1 MVRVKIGRKSGGLI
15 GFVRKA
21 WIFTVIAGL
30 GAVVAV
36 IAALQP
42 EAPVETGYASLP
54 REAAQKV
61 ATHTVAK
68 LRDRFSRIGY
78 DLNYVVLNDMQVPRI
93 WSDAVPQDMHK
104 IKQADER
111 KQLFLQMMLP
121 LVLMANERIERDR
134 GRALALAAK
143 LKKNQ
148 EIAPADKAW
157 LDQMYK
163 SYKVK
168 PGKMGSLLA
177 RVDVVPASLA
187 LAQAAIE
194 SGWGSS
200 RFARKGNALFGEWTW
215 NEENKGIVPDSRDE
229 GKTHRIRAFDS
240 PLDSVASYLH
250 NLNTHR
256 AYRELRSIRSA
267 ARRQGQ
273 PLSGIDLTGG
283 LTRYS
288 EKGSEYVT
296 LLQSVIRTNDLDQFD
311 RARLADR
318 QFAAAEPRA

>member
-1 MVRVKIGRKSGGLI
+1 MVRGKSGKEAGGLI

-21 WIFTVIAGL
+21 WIFSVIAGL
-30 GAVVAV
+30 GAVVAL

-42 EAPVETGYASLP
+42 ELPVETSYTSLP
-54 REAAQKV
+54 RENAQKV

-68 LRDRFSRIGY
+68 LRDRFTRIGY

-93 WSDAVPQDMHK
+93 WSDAVPEDMHE

-134 GRALALAAK
+134 ARVLALAAK
-143 LKKNQ
+143 IRNGKK
-148 EIAPADKAW
+148 IAPADESW
-157 LDQMYK
+157 LDRMYQ

-168 PGKMGSLLA
+168 PGKIDSLLA

-200 RFARKGNALFGEWTW
+200 RFARQGNALFGEWTW
-215 NEENKGIVPDSRDE
+215 NEKNKGIVPGSREE

-256 AYRELRSIRSA
+256 AYKELRSIRAS
-267 ARRQGQ
+267 ARRQGR
-273 PLSGIDLTGG
+273 PLSGMDLTGG

-288 EKGSEYVT
+288 EKGGEYVT
-296 LLQSVIRTNDLDQFD
+296 LLQSVIRANDLAQFD

-318 QFAAAEPRA
+318 QFALAPKS